1 MINTS
6 TSVYLGL
13 DACIQIMEFK
23 GEFSNLLR
31 QEGTILSTSRK
42 ATPTDNGKIDVETF
56 VAYIPTI
63 DFYC

>member
-1 MINTS
+1 
-6 TSVYLGL
+6 
-13 DACIQIMEFK
+13 MEFK